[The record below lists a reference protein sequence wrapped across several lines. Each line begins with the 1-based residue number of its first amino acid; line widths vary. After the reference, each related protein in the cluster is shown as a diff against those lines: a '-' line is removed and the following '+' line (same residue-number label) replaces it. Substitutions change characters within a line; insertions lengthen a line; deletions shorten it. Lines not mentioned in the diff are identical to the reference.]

1 MLGLNQERGDARQPP
16 PAHGILLHPS
26 LAGGFLGKREQTTM
40 ALHTGWG
47 HQCRA
52 DAALLSP
59 QKSCLPAP
67 LLPIVAL
74 CGAHVAAA
82 VAASAA

>member
-26 LAGGFLGKREQTTM
+26 LAGGKREQTTT
-40 ALHTGWG
+40 ASHTGWG

-59 QKSCLPAP
+59 QKSYLPAP